1 MLACISHVVSK
12 ITVRNQPIV
21 YDQKLDVVAFNGISY
36 PVPCNLTSQNFLR
49 SLAVNRS
56 GKSVAI
62 DTGSAKYILQRIV
75 KAGGVNEKGIYGSE
89 DDKVVLFTGEFDGDS
104 EEVMIEDPYLSMCF
118 LSPLLIDNV
127 IDVSEFSW
135 RALVEMVGPFI
146 ITEENL
152 IGYLPISVCGFTLE
166 YDTQTIDPPLD
177 AISDV
182 IKRRVV
188 SPDTRHIIRGIDHAF
203 HGSVDVDVAFLR
215 CYRVFELNWA
225 SHIKEKITTSS
236 IEDVLKEI
244 KSLKKFEELL
254 VLKDIFARKNVVITG
269 FSKQDFYDL
278 FSSGHSPTKES
289 YSELQKWLKARNMAM
304 NAKLSAEIVYY
315 VRNALVHAKIEDG
328 EPYLMGP
335 LSGLEVAALKKLTTE
350 LYTALKRLI

>member
-1 MLACISHVVSK
+1 MLACISHIVNKV
-12 ITVRNQPIV
+12 TVRNQPIV
-21 YDQKLDVVAFNGISY
+21 HDQQLGAIALDGISY
-36 PVPCNLTSQNFLR
+36 PVPCDVTSQSFLR
-49 SLAVNRS
+49 SLTVNRT
-56 GKSVAI
+56 GKSVTI
-62 DTGSAKYILQRIV
+62 DTDSAKYVLQRIV
-75 KAGGVNEKGIYGSE
+75 KTQVVNKKGIYGSE

-104 EEVMIEDPYLSMCF
+104 EDVMIEDPYLSMCF
-118 LSPLLIDNV
+118 LSPLLIDDV
-127 IDVSEFSW
+127 IDVPEFSW
-135 RALVEMVGPFI
+135 RKLVELVGPFI

-152 IGYLPISVCGFTLE
+152 VAYLPISVCGFTLE

-177 AISDV
+177 TIADV

-215 CYRVFELNWA
+215 CYRVFELSWA

-244 KSLKKFEELL
+244 KSLKKFEELI
-254 VLKDIFARKNVVITG
+254 VLKDIFAKNGVLLAG

-278 FSSGHSPTKES
+278 FSLGHSPANQN
-289 YSELQKWLKARNMAM
+289 YSELQKWLKARSMAM

-335 LSGLEVAALKKLTTE
+335 PSGLGVAALKKLTTE
-350 LYTALKRLI
+350 LYTSLKRLI